1 MNKYIGHETQ
11 VYGVEEHRL
20 IGGKGDGQ
28 RLYEIHN
35 GVGLDL
41 TVSPDR
47 AGDITR
53 LRYKGIN
60 MNFMSAAGYARPAYY
75 DHVGAGFLKAFT
87 AGFLTTCGFENV
99 GSPNG
104 DQGDELGLHG
114 SICMQPAEQ
123 SWWTEEGD
131 DLLVRV
137 ITTQGTLFGRKF
149 RLDRTIV
156 VSTKENVFEIRDT
169 ITNTGDTTEPYEVLY
184 HMNMGYPLLDED
196 SVVAIPSAQVTGRD
210 DHAAEDIANWM
221 HMEKPQDGYQE
232 KCYYHTFADKDGSA
246 SIFQPKLGM
255 GLTISFDTRDLD
267 CFCERKSM
275 RTRDYAL
282 GLECGNCLPDGRD
295 IMREKGILKFLAPGE
310 SKTYTVRVTM
320 KDAQ

>member
-1 MNKYIGHETQ
+1 MNRWK
-11 VYGVEEHRL
+11 YGVAAL
-20 IGGKGDGQ
+20 GFAGTA
-28 RLYEIHN
+28 L
-35 GVGLDL
+35 
-41 TVSPDR
+41 VSPAAYAAEYIDIDLNGSFHFQGGDVITNIAVANPAIADVVRPSGFDSEVLIVGVAPGSTNLFVWYANGAVEDYVVTVGIDDIGQAR
-47 AGDITR
+47 AIQR
-53 LRYKGIN
+53 MI
-60 MNFMSAAGYARPAYY
+60 
-75 DHVGAGFLKAFT
+75 
-87 AGFLTTCGFENV
+87 
-99 GSPNG
+99 
-104 DQGDELGLHG
+104 GL
-114 SICMQPAEQ
+114 PR
-123 SWWTEEGD
+123 
-131 DLLVRV
+131 VRV
-137 ITTQGTLFGRKF
+137 QVVPTEGGTGRRVLLRGTVKNQAEHDMA
-149 RLDRTIV
+149 LKV
-156 VSTKENVFEIRDT
+156 ASLY
-169 ITNTGDTTEPYEVLY
+169 TGDTTEPYEVLY

-267 CFCERKSM
+267 CFCEWKSM

-295 IMREKGILKFLAPGE
+295 VMREKGILKFLAPGE